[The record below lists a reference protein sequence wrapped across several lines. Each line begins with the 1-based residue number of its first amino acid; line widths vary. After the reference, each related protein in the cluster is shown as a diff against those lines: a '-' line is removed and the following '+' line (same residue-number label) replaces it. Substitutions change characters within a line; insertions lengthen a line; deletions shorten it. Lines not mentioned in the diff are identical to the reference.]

1 MREKL
6 ITQIEQAKTWFF
18 TRDRREQ
25 TLLFSMVLLGFFI
38 FFYISVT
45 SVSGSLRESE
55 SRVAKLKQALDTVTE
70 IRKRYISL
78 KDKQKGIEASFSE
91 MKWDQ
96 SEGEMTY
103 LEGLKSRL
111 LAGSESQNERF
122 KIEPLAIVPFG
133 DKYER
138 AQFKLTVSVTDLNA
152 LVGFLSEISHGNRPL
167 LITRV
172 RVERRPAGDSLSVQ
186 LDISSIRAKA
196 A

>member
-1 MREKL
+1 MRQKL
-6 ITQIEQAKTWFF
+6 LIYTDQAKNWYLS
-18 TRDRREQ
+18 RDKREQ
-25 TLLFSMVLLGFFI
+25 TLLLSMALLGVFI
-38 FFYISVT
+38 FFYISVS
-45 SVSGSLRESE
+45 SVSGALRERE
-55 SRVAKLKQALDTVTE
+55 SRVAKLKQDLDTVTE

-122 KIEPLAIVPFG
+122 RIEPLTTVPFG
-133 DKYER
+133 EKYER

-186 LDISSIRAKA
+186 LDISSIRAKVA
-196 A
+196 